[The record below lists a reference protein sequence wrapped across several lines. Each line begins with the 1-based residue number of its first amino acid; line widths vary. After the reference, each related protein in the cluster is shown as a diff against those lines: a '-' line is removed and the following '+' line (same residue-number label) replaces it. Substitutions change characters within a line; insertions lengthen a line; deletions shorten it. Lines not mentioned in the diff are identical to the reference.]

1 LQAFQHVS
9 PAACQFFA
17 FDFWPIAISRMRDA
31 QRAIPLQIA
40 LEETL
45 VGTGM

>member
-1 LQAFQHVS
+1 VVQTSLQAFQHVS
-9 PAACQFFA
+9 TSAFQLFA
-17 FDFWPIAISRMRDA
+17 FDSWP
-31 QRAIPLQIA
+31 IA